1 MAIYP
6 LRNLHLNMGN
16 VARTMND
23 KGMEVSNTTIIY
35 DYDES
40 GQKLETIKA
49 LAITCNGYRGGQLTI
64 KFPPSI
70 EEKFRKLEE
79 MMESDISVMISF
91 KKLKL
96 TAYALKASDG
106 RILSGVS
113 AKAEDFEIINDIESI
128 SKDLADMEEIK
139 F

>member
-1 MAIYP
+1 
-6 LRNLHLNMGN
+6 
-16 VARTMND
+16 
-23 KGMEVSNTTIIY
+23 
-35 DYDES
+35 
-40 GQKLETIKA
+40 
-49 LAITCNGYRGGQLTI
+49 
-64 KFPPSI
+64 
-70 EEKFRKLEE
+70 
-79 MMESDISVMISF
+79 MESDISVMISF